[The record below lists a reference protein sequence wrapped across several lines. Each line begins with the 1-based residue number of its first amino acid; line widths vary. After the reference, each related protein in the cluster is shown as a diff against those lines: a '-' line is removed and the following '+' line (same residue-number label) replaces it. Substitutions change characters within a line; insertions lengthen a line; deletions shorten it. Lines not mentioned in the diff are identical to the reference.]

1 VSVLTNFPVSPPP
14 SPEPEPEPL
23 FPEPEPEFDFLS
35 GSDMVFNSSNAR
47 TALLTLSLRSLAF
60 FAAFPVFFA
69 ASPEEPARSSIP
81 SDALPISS
89 VSPPSPAPLLASY
102 LHPKIEP
109 KAFVTISAKE
119 ITFCRTALSTLI
131 NGLNALIKPPP
142 TTAPSALKFSLSMVI
157 WLCQE
162 SAVRLKSPVILV
174 VCASTY

>member
-1 VSVLTNFPVSPPP
+1 MPPP
-14 SPEPEPEPL
+14 APEPDPEPEPL
-23 FPEPEPEFDFLS
+23 FPEPEVLS
-35 GSDMVFNSSNAR
+35 LLCFEITFNSSNAR
-47 TALLTLSLRSLAF
+47 VACWISFFAFLAF
-60 FAAFPVFFA
+60 FAIPPVFFPAFPA
-69 ASPEEPARSSIP
+69 ASLKSSMP

-89 VSPPSPAPLLASY
+89 ARPLIPAPLLASY
-102 LHPKIEP
+102 FHPKIEP

-157 WLCQE
+157 WLCHV
-162 SAVRLKSPVILV
+162 SAVRAKSPVILV